1 MNPKRNS
8 APWPVVAFGMIGAS
22 ISGVTFVSV
31 PGNVWAQNFF
41 YIPLV
46 LGFCA
51 GYAVVAEVLMPLYW
65 RRNIV
70 SIYEYV
76 GERFGAVSQKTA
88 GAAFILARISSV
100 AVRLYAAILVL
111 STFLP
116 MSWHSL
122 VPSWISVAVLA
133 ILLLLLILPY
143 AYRGGVRALVWT
155 DVIQTAFMLGTV
167 VLTICCISRS
177 VSMPLSS
184 ALRDAAAI
192 RTGDCDVPVWS
203 MFDFR
208 AGSPTNALKQFISG
222 IFITIAM
229 TGLDQSMIQK
239 SLSCRDLKASKKN
252 MYMTALNI
260 LLVNVFFLCF
270 GMLLCWYVQRGG
282 GMEAFGIGRTDEI
295 FPAVAR
301 SLGPFVSF
309 CFVMGLVCAT
319 LPSAGNAIVAMTTSV
334 CRDFLGNDRVR
345 GAVML
350 SFSAV
355 FIAVAVA
362 LEVLSN
368 DAVINVIYKL
378 VSYTDGPLLGI
389 FAFGILTRR
398 KAVDRAVPWI
408 AAASPL
414 LCLAVNHLLTRCAG
428 FDLGFTLLIVN
439 SAITFIF
446 LYLSSLR
453 RS

>member
-1 MNPKRNS
+1 MENRKKS

-46 LGFCA
+46 LGFCV

-76 GERFGAVSQKTA
+76 EERFGGVSRKTA

-116 MSWHSL
+116 LAWKMVL
-122 VPSWISVAVLA
+122 PSWLSVAVLA
-133 ILLLLLILPY
+133 LLLLLVILPY

-155 DVIQTAFMLGTV
+155 DVVQTAFMLGTV
-167 VLTICCISRS
+167 ALTLCYMFKS
-177 VSMPLSS
+177 VPMPVS
-184 ALRDAAAI
+184 AALGEAAAT
-192 RTGDCDVPVWS
+192 RTGGLDVPIWS
-203 MFDFR
+203 MFDLR
-208 AGSPTNALKQFISG
+208 AGSPTNALKQFFSG

-252 MYMTALNI
+252 IYMTALNI
-260 LLVNVFFLCF
+260 LMVNVFFLCF

-282 GMEAFGIGRTDEI
+282 GMEAFGISRTDEI

-301 SLGPFVSF
+301 SLGPFVTF
-309 CFVMGLVCAT
+309 CFVVGLVCAT

-334 CRDFLGNDRVR
+334 CRDFLGSDRMR

-350 SFSAV
+350 SFSAI
-355 FIAVAVA
+355 FIGVAIA
-362 LEVLSN
+362 LELLSN
-368 DAVINVIYKL
+368 DAVINVIYKV

-398 KAVDRAVPWI
+398 KASDRAVPWI

-414 LCLAVNHLLTRCAG
+414 LCLASNQILTRYAG

-439 SAITFIF
+439 AAITFAG
-446 LYLSSLR
+446 LWLNSEPR
-453 RS
+453 R